1 MSDLNNWNVSG
12 RLTKD
17 AAQKSVGSKGTT
29 LTYFDIANNTGF
41 GNNKKCNFITVNI
54 WGSKGTALLP
64 YLKKGTGVIL
74 TGQLDINKWT
84 GQDGLE
90 HSQLQMNAND
100 IVLNGAPVNAQPQPD
115 VIPDMG
121 DKDNIVF

>member
-1 MSDLNNWNVSG
+1 MNNWNVSG

-17 AAQKSVGSKGTT
+17 AVQKNVGSKGTV
-29 LTYFDIANNTGF
+29 LTSFDIANNTGF
-41 GNNKKCNFITVNI
+41 GSNKKCNFVTVNI
-54 WGSKGTALLP
+54 WGSKGTAVFP

-90 HSQLQMNAND
+90 HVQLQINVND
-100 IVLNGAPVNAQPQPD
+100 IVLNGSPINNSQSQEDITQNFSDQDSV
-115 VIPDMG
+115 
-121 DKDNIVF
+121 VF